1 MAVQL
6 FEALFFCCCKTIKK
20 ELYDLAHKKREEM
33 IFRYKTDFH
42 RHIFFVL
49 HKNNCH
55 GSN

>member
-33 IFRYKTDFH
+33 IFRYKTDF
-42 RHIFFVL
+42 L
-49 HKNNCH
+49 CPTQK
-55 GSN
+55 